1 MNTKETILCSS
12 LEEVRENIDQID
24 DALISLIAQRNY
36 YVNQAAY
43 FKTSIE
49 NTVAQDRVNEVI
61 QKVRSLAKMK
71 GLNPTLTEKI
81 YRTMIKEFTEQE
93 LAIVNPTYRDIKNSY
108 Y

>member
-1 MNTKETILCSS
+1 MNTKETSLCSS

-36 YVNQAAY
+36 YVNQAAH

-61 QKVRSLAKMK
+61 QKVRSLAKMN
-71 GLNPTLTEKI
+71 GLNPNLTEKI
-81 YRTMIKEFTEQE
+81 YRTMIKGFTEQE